1 MASILGTGTG
11 TILRPTR
18 KKDLLHRSLEKFY
31 ENEIYREQFKKM
43 ISGQGPVSLRL
54 MEWFATNFCKKYNV
68 SFFIGQSDNLRC
80 FNVYLDYKSQLKAYN
95 KKQFDPFCRHERT
108 TIQCG
113 TEEIETTIG
122 QANFFRWVL
131 QNQILEYAVEHSD
144 EIEADMSSASRHS
157 HETEDTE
164 ILETSRGS
172 GRRKRR
178 GEINRSATRRMTK
191 TTGKVTLSFS

>member
-1 MASILGTGTG
+1 MASATVI
-11 TILRPTR
+11 RPTR

-54 MEWFATNFCKKYNV
+54 MEWFATNFCKKFNV
-68 SFFIGQSDNLRC
+68 SFFIGEAENLRC

-131 QNQILEYAVEHSD
+131 QNQILDYAVEHTE
-144 EIEADMSSASRHS
+144 EIEADMSSASRHAS
-157 HETEDTE
+157 AISSEGDIE
-164 ILETSRGS
+164 ETSRES

-191 TTGKVTLSFS
+191 TSGKVVLSFS

>member
-1 MASILGTGTG
+1 MASAMNVV
-11 TILRPTR
+11 RPTR

-31 ENEIYREQFKKM
+31 EHEGFREEFKKM
-43 ISGQGPVSLRL
+43 ISGHGPVSLRL

-68 SFFIGQSDNLRC
+68 SFFIGEADNLRC

-108 TIQCG
+108 KIQCG

-131 QNQILEYAVEHSD
+131 QNQILDYAVEHAE
-144 EIEADMSSASRHS
+144 EIEADMSSASRHATTHDVDADATIPETS
-157 HETEDTE
+157 HE
-164 ILETSRGS
+164 S

-191 TTGKVTLSFS
+191 TTGKVVLSFS